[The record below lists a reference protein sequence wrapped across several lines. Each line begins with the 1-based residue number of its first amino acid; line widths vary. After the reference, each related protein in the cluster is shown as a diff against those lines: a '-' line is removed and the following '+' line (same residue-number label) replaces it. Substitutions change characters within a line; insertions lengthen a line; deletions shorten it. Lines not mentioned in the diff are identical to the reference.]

1 MDSIDGDADV
11 ITGVVRRYSYQH
23 FDPDLAFEKF
33 VDAAIF
39 QGFLQS

>member
-1 MDSIDGDADV
+1 MDSTEKEADV
-11 ITGVVRRYSYQH
+11 KTGVVRRYSYQH
-23 FDPDLAFEKF
+23 FYPDLAFEKF